1 LNSSKSPTYLVE
13 EESKLKAE
21 KALENTTK
29 SGFAFSFN
37 AWDPSDD
44 ANPGSG
50 SNRNIYYDQDFNTLF
65 ERFRVATMY
74 LQYEN
79 DIPGVHYTTTTTDN
93 SSGSPVVITVTDND
107 YMFFADGSARPYETP
122 TVDLDRMWTAL
133 GRDSF
138 SAKLAHE
145 KRLYA
150 ALGFQETLA
159 TPVGTL
165 SGGASDAYISE
176 FFETIRVDYARY
188 LATRSTNTVN
198 FNTTGSGTSRTNDC
212 WEIIKEW
219 RDLKTIATEAD
230 RLYIMEVITQALN

>member
-1 LNSSKSPTYLVE
+1 MNSSKSPTYLVE

-138 SAKLAHE
+138 S
-145 KRLYA
+145 
-150 ALGFQETLA
+150 
-159 TPVGTL
+159 
-165 SGGASDAYISE
+165 
-176 FFETIRVDYARY
+176 
-188 LATRSTNTVN
+188 
-198 FNTTGSGTSRTNDC
+198 
-212 WEIIKEW
+212 
-219 RDLKTIATEAD
+219 
-230 RLYIMEVITQALN
+230 